1 MSESGRDP
9 FSQLLYPMLS
19 PQPAAGDALV
29 LELARAPLEKS
40 AESNRLRLELLDEFG
55 DEIVSTAQEM
65 AVAFRNGGRLL
76 ALGNGGS
83 ATSAAD
89 IVTELLVPSQ
99 SGRRAL
105 PALCLTNDIAVI
117 TGIGNDVGFGDVF
130 VRQIIALG
138 RAGDIV
144 LAVSASGNS
153 ENLVRGL
160 GEARR
165 RDMATIAICG
175 YDGGRLARENVSDHC
190 FVVRSSSVHR
200 IQEVQMT
207 LYHLLTELVHRAL
220 EGEPICA

>member
-1 MSESGRDP
+1 MTESGRDP
-9 FSQLLYPMLS
+9 FSRLLYPMLS
-19 PQPAAGDALV
+19 PQPAAGDDLV
-29 LELARAPLEKS
+29 LELARAPIEKS

-55 DEIVSTAQEM
+55 DEIVQTADEM
-65 AVAFRNGGRLL
+65 AAAFQKGGRLL

-89 IVTELLVPSQ
+89 MVTEMLAPS
-99 SGRRAL
+99 GGHRPI
-105 PALCLTNDIAVI
+105 PALCLTNDIAVV

-138 RAGDIV
+138 RPDDVV
-144 LAVSASGNS
+144 LAVSTSGNS

-165 RDMATIAICG
+165 RGMSTIAICG
-175 YDGGRLARENVSDHC
+175 YDGGRLAREQVTDHC
-190 FVVRSSSVHR
+190 FIVRSSSVHR

-207 LYHLLTELVHRAL
+207 LYHLLTALVQRAL
-220 EGEPICA
+220 EGEPACA

>member
-19 PQPAAGDALV
+19 PQPGAGDDLV
-29 LELARAPLEKS
+29 QELSRAPLEKS
-40 AESNRLRLELLDEFG
+40 AESNRLRLELLHEFG
-55 DEIVSTAQEM
+55 DEIVGTAQQM
-65 AVAFRNGGRLL
+65 AQAFARGGRLL

-89 IVTELLVPSQ
+89 MVTEMLVPS
-99 SGRRAL
+99 GGVRPI
-105 PALCLTNDIAVI
+105 PALCLTNDIAVV

-138 RAGDIV
+138 RADDVV
-144 LAVSASGNS
+144 LAVSTSGNS

-165 RDMATIAICG
+165 RGMSTIAICG
-175 YDGGRLARENVSDHC
+175 YDGGRLAREHVADHC
-190 FVVRSSSVHR
+190 FVVRSSSIHR

-207 LYHLLTELVHRAL
+207 LYHLLTELVQSAL
-220 EGEPICA
+220 EGEPACA

>member
-1 MSESGRDP
+1 VTESGRDP

-19 PQPAAGDALV
+19 PQPAAGEELV

-55 DEIVSTAQEM
+55 DEIVQTAEEM
-65 AVAFRNGGRLL
+65 TVAFQKGGRLL

-89 IVTELLVPSQ
+89 MVTEMLVPS
-99 SGRRAL
+99 GNHRPI
-105 PALCLTNDIAVI
+105 PALCLTNDVAVV

-138 RAGDIV
+138 RTDDVV
-144 LAVSASGNS
+144 LAVSTSGNS

-165 RDMATIAICG
+165 RGMYTVAICG
-175 YDGGRLARENVSDHC
+175 YDGGRLAREHVSDHC
-190 FVVRSSSVHR
+190 FVVRSSSIHR

-207 LYHLLTELVHRAL
+207 LYHLLTELVQRAL
-220 EGEPICA
+220 EGEPACA

>member
-1 MSESGRDP
+1 MSEPGRDP

-19 PQPAAGDALV
+19 AQPAAGDSLV

-40 AESNRLRLELLDEFG
+40 AESNRLRLLLLEEFG
-55 DEIVSTAQEM
+55 DEIVSTAAEM
-65 AVAFRNGGRLL
+65 AAAFRNGGRLL

-89 IVTELLVPSQ
+89 IVTELLVPS
-99 SGRRAL
+99 GGAVPI
-105 PALCLTNDIAVI
+105 PALCLTNDIAVV
-117 TGIGNDVGFGDVF
+117 TGIGNDVGFNDVF

-138 RAGDIV
+138 RAGDVV

-165 RDMATIAICG
+165 RDMTTIAICG
-175 YDGGRLARENVSDHC
+175 YDGGRLAREQVSDHC

-207 LYHLLTELVHRAL
+207 LYHLLTDLVHRTL
-220 EGEPICA
+220 EGEPACA

>member
-1 MSESGRDP
+1 MTESGRDP

-19 PQPAAGDALV
+19 PQPAAGDDLV
-29 LELARAPLEKS
+29 LELARAPIEKS

-55 DEIVSTAQEM
+55 DEIVQTADEM
-65 AVAFRNGGRLL
+65 AAAFQKGGRLL

-89 IVTELLVPSQ
+89 IVTEMLAPS
-99 SGRRAL
+99 GGHRPI
-105 PALCLTNDIAVI
+105 PALCLTNDIAVV

-138 RAGDIV
+138 RPDDVV
-144 LAVSASGNS
+144 LAVSTSGNS

-165 RDMATIAICG
+165 RGMSTIAICG
-175 YDGGRLARENVSDHC
+175 YDGGRLAREQVTDHC
-190 FVVRSSSVHR
+190 FIVRSSSVHR

-207 LYHLLTELVHRAL
+207 LYHLLTALVQRAL
-220 EGEPICA
+220 EGEPACA

>member
-1 MSESGRDP
+1 MSEPGRDP

-19 PQPAAGDALV
+19 AQPAAGDALV
-29 LELARAPLEKS
+29 QELARAPLEKS
-40 AESNRLRLELLDEFG
+40 AESNRLRLLLLEEFG
-55 DEIVSTAQEM
+55 DEIVSTAADM
-65 AVAFRNGGRLL
+65 AAAFRNGGRLL

-89 IVTELLVPSQ
+89 IVTELLVPS
-99 SGRRAL
+99 GDATPI
-105 PALCLTNDIAVI
+105 PALCLTNDIAVV
-117 TGIGNDVGFGDVF
+117 TGIGNDVGFNDVF

-138 RAGDIV
+138 RAGDVV

-175 YDGGRLARENVSDHC
+175 YDGGRLAREQVSDHC

-207 LYHLLTELVHRAL
+207 LYHLLTDLVHRAL
-220 EGEPICA
+220 EGEPVCA

>member
-1 MSESGRDP
+1 MSEPGRDP

-19 PQPAAGDALV
+19 AQPAAGDSLV

-40 AESNRLRLELLDEFG
+40 AESNRLRLLLLEEFG
-55 DEIVSTAQEM
+55 DEIVSTAAEM
-65 AVAFRNGGRLL
+65 AAAFRNGGRLL

-89 IVTELLVPSQ
+89 IVTELLVPS
-99 SGRRAL
+99 GGAAPI
-105 PALCLTNDIAVI
+105 PALCLTNDIAVV
-117 TGIGNDVGFGDVF
+117 TGIGNDVGFNDVF

-138 RAGDIV
+138 RAGDVV

-165 RDMATIAICG
+165 RDMTTIAICG
-175 YDGGRLARENVSDHC
+175 YDGGRLAREQVSDHC

-207 LYHLLTELVHRAL
+207 LYHLLTDLVHCTL
-220 EGEPICA
+220 EGEPACA

>member
-1 MSESGRDP
+1 MTDAGRDP
-9 FSQLLYPMLS
+9 FSELLYPMLS
-19 PQPAAGDALV
+19 PQPAAGDALI

-55 DEIVSTAQEM
+55 DEIVRVADDM
-65 AVAFRNGGRLL
+65 AATFRRGGRLL

-89 IVTELLVPSQ
+89 MVAEMLVPSDGA
-99 SGRRAL
+99 SPI
-105 PALCLTNDIAVI
+105 PALCLSNDIAVV
-117 TGIGNDVGFGDVF
+117 TGIANDVGFGDVF

-138 RAGDIV
+138 RADDVV
-144 LAVSASGNS
+144 LAVSTSGNS

-160 GEARR
+160 AEARR
-165 RDMATIAICG
+165 RGMNTIAICG
-175 YDGGRLARENVSDHC
+175 YDGGRVAREQVSDHC

-207 LYHLLTELVHRAL
+207 LYHLLTELVQRAL
-220 EGEPICA
+220 EGEPACA

>member
-19 PQPAAGDALV
+19 PQPAAGDDLV

-40 AESNRLRLELLDEFG
+40 AESNRLRRELLDEFG
-55 DEIVSTAQEM
+55 DEIVIAAQQM
-65 AVAFRNGGRLL
+65 ARAFESGGRLL

-89 IVTELLVPSQ
+89 MVAELLVPSGG
-99 SGRRAL
+99 GRPL
-105 PALCLTNDIAVI
+105 PALCLTNDIAVV

-130 VRQIIALG
+130 LRQIIALG
-138 RAGDIV
+138 RADDVV
-144 LAVSASGNS
+144 LAVSTSGNS

-165 RDMATIAICG
+165 RGMSTIAICG
-175 YDGGRLARENVSDHC
+175 YDGGRLAREQVADHC
-190 FVVRSSSVHR
+190 FVVRSSSIHR

-207 LYHLLTELVHRAL
+207 LYHLLTELAHRAL
-220 EGEPICA
+220 EGEPACA

>member
-1 MSESGRDP
+1 MSGTGHDP

-19 PQPAAGDALV
+19 AQPAVGDDV
-29 LELARAPLEKS
+29 ILELARAPLEKS

-55 DEIVSTAQEM
+55 DRILIAARDM
-65 AVAFRNGGRLL
+65 ADAFRRGGRLL

-89 IVTELLVPSQ
+89 LVTELLSPADGVQP
-99 SGRRAL
+99 L

-117 TGIGNDVGFGDVF
+117 TGIGNDVGFNDVF

-138 RAGDIV
+138 RAVDV
-144 LAVSASGNS
+144 VVAVSTSGNS

-165 RDMATIAICG
+165 RGLRTIAICG
-175 YDGGRLARENVSDHC
+175 YDGGRIAREGTADHC
-190 FVVRSSSVHR
+190 FVVRSSSIHR

-220 EGEPICA
+220 QGEPACA

>member
-1 MSESGRDP
+1 MTASGRDP

-19 PQPAAGDALV
+19 AQPAAGDGLV

-40 AESNRLRLELLDEFG
+40 SESNRLRVLLLDEFG
-55 DEIVSTAQEM
+55 DEIVSTAAEM
-65 AVAFRNGGRLL
+65 AAAFRNGGRLL

-89 IVTELLVPSQ
+89 IVTEMLVPS
-99 SGRRAL
+99 GGATPI
-105 PALCLTNDIAVI
+105 PALCLTNDIAVV
-117 TGIGNDVGFGDVF
+117 TGIGNDVGFNDVF

-138 RAGDIV
+138 RAGDVV

-165 RDMATIAICG
+165 RDMTTIAICG
-175 YDGGRLARENVSDHC
+175 YDGGRLAREEVSDHC

-220 EGEPICA
+220 EGETICA

>member
-1 MSESGRDP
+1 MSEPGRDP

-19 PQPAAGDALV
+19 PQPGAGDELV
-29 LELARAPLEKS
+29 QELARAPLEKS

-55 DEIVSTAQEM
+55 DEIVSAAGRM
-65 AVAFRNGGRLL
+65 AEAFRRGGRLL

-89 IVTELLVPSQ
+89 MVTEMLIPSDG
-99 SGRRAL
+99 GRPI
-105 PALCLTNDIAVI
+105 PALCLTNDIAVV

-138 RAGDIV
+138 RADDVV
-144 LAVSASGNS
+144 LAVSTSGNS

-165 RDMATIAICG
+165 RGLYTIAICG
-175 YDGGRLARENVSDHC
+175 YDGGRIAREQVADHC
-190 FVVRSSSVHR
+190 FVVRSSSIHR

-207 LYHLLTELVHRAL
+207 LYHLLTELVQRAV
-220 EGEPICA
+220 EGEPACA

>member
-1 MSESGRDP
+1 MTESGRDP

-19 PQPAAGDALV
+19 PQPAAGEELV

-55 DEIVSTAQEM
+55 DEILVAAQRM
-65 AVAFRNGGRLL
+65 AAAFERGGRLL
-76 ALGNGGS
+76 ELGNGGS

-89 IVTELLVPSQ
+89 MVTEMLVPS
-99 SGRRAL
+99 GNHRPI
-105 PALCLTNDIAVI
+105 PALCLTNDVAVV

-138 RAGDIV
+138 RTDDVV
-144 LAVSASGNS
+144 LAVSTSGNS

-165 RDMATIAICG
+165 RGMYTVAICG
-175 YDGGRLARENVSDHC
+175 YDGGRLAREHVSDHC
-190 FVVRSSSVHR
+190 FVVRSSSIHR

-207 LYHLLTELVHRAL
+207 LYHLLTELVQRAL
-220 EGEPICA
+220 EGEPACA

>member
-1 MSESGRDP
+1 MTDAGRDP
-9 FSQLLYPMLS
+9 FSELLYPMLS
-19 PQPAAGDALV
+19 PHPAAGDALI

-55 DEIVSTAQEM
+55 DEIVRVADDM
-65 AVAFRNGGRLL
+65 AATFRRGGRLL

-89 IVTELLVPSQ
+89 MVAEMLVPSDGA
-99 SGRRAL
+99 SPI
-105 PALCLTNDIAVI
+105 PALCLSNDIAVV
-117 TGIGNDVGFGDVF
+117 TGIANDVGFGDVF

-138 RAGDIV
+138 RADDVV
-144 LAVSASGNS
+144 LAVSTSGNS

-160 GEARR
+160 AEARR
-165 RDMATIAICG
+165 RGMNTIAICG
-175 YDGGRLARENVSDHC
+175 YDGGRVAREQVSDHC

-207 LYHLLTELVHRAL
+207 LYHLLTELVQRAL
-220 EGEPICA
+220 EGEPACA

>member
-1 MSESGRDP
+1 MTESGRDR

-19 PQPAAGDALV
+19 PQPGAGDDLV
-29 LELARAPLEKS
+29 LELARAPVEKS

-55 DEIVSTAQEM
+55 DEIVRTADEM
-65 AVAFRNGGRLL
+65 AVAFRRGGRLL

-89 IVTELLVPSQ
+89 MVTEMLIPTD
-99 SGRRAL
+99 GRRSI
-105 PALCLTNDIAVI
+105 PALCLTNDIAVV

-138 RAGDIV
+138 RPDDVV
-144 LAVSASGNS
+144 LAVSTSGNS

-165 RDMATIAICG
+165 RGMQTIAICG
-175 YDGGRLARENVSDHC
+175 YDGGRLAREHVSDHC
-190 FVVRSSSVHR
+190 FIVRSSSIHR

-207 LYHLLTELVHRAL
+207 LYHLLTELVQRAL
-220 EGEPICA
+220 EGEPACA

>member
-1 MSESGRDP
+1 MSSAGRDP

-19 PQPAAGDALV
+19 AQPAAGDSLV

-40 AESNRLRLELLDEFG
+40 AESNRLRLLLLEEFG
-55 DEIVSTAQEM
+55 DEIVSTAAEM
-65 AVAFRNGGRLL
+65 AAAFRKGGRLL

-89 IVTELLVPSQ
+89 IVTELLVPS
-99 SGRRAL
+99 GGAAPI
-105 PALCLTNDIAVI
+105 PALCLTNDIAVV
-117 TGIGNDVGFGDVF
+117 TGIGNDVGFNDVF

-138 RAGDIV
+138 RAGDVV

-165 RDMATIAICG
+165 RDMTTIAICG
-175 YDGGRLARENVSDHC
+175 YDGGRLAREQVSDHC

-207 LYHLLTELVHRAL
+207 LYHLLTDLVHRTL
-220 EGEPICA
+220 EGEPACA

>member
-1 MSESGRDP
+1 MTESGPDP

-19 PQPAAGDALV
+19 PQPSAGDELI

-55 DEIVSTAQEM
+55 DDIVIAAQQM
-65 AVAFRNGGRLL
+65 AAAFQRGGRLL

-89 IVTELLVPSQ
+89 MVTEMLVPS
-99 SGRRAL
+99 GNHHPI
-105 PALCLTNDIAVI
+105 PALCLTNDVAVV

-138 RAGDIV
+138 RTDDV
-144 LAVSASGNS
+144 VVAVSTSGNS
-153 ENLVRGL
+153 ENLIRGL

-165 RDMATIAICG
+165 RSMYTVAICG
-175 YDGGRLARENVSDHC
+175 YDGGRLAREEVSDHC
-190 FVVRSSSVHR
+190 FVVRSSSIHR

-207 LYHLLTELVHRAL
+207 LYHLLIDLVHRAL
-220 EGEPICA
+220 EGEPACA

>member
-1 MSESGRDP
+1 MTESGRDP

-55 DEIVSTAQEM
+55 DEIVRVAEDM
-65 AVAFRNGGRLL
+65 AVAFRRGGRLL

-89 IVTELLVPSQ
+89 MVAEMLLPSD
-99 SGRRAL
+99 GARPI
-105 PALCLTNDIAVI
+105 PALCLSNDIAVV

-138 RAGDIV
+138 RADDVV
-144 LAVSASGNS
+144 LAVSTSGNS

-160 GEARR
+160 AEARR
-165 RDMATIAICG
+165 RGMNTIAICG
-175 YDGGRLARENVSDHC
+175 YDGGRLAREQVSDHC

-207 LYHLLTELVHRAL
+207 LYHLLTELVQRAL
-220 EGEPICA
+220 EGEPACA

>member
-1 MSESGRDP
+1 MSQSGRDP

-19 PQPAAGDALV
+19 PQPAAGDDLV

-40 AESNRLRLELLDEFG
+40 AESNRLRLELLHEFG
-55 DEIVSTAQEM
+55 DEIVSAAQQM
-65 AVAFRNGGRLL
+65 AEAFRKGGRLL

-89 IVTELLVPSQ
+89 MVTEMLVPS
-99 SGRRAL
+99 SHGRPI
-105 PALCLTNDIAVI
+105 PALCLTNDIAVV

-130 VRQIIALG
+130 LRQIIALG
-138 RAGDIV
+138 RPDDVV
-144 LAVSASGNS
+144 LAVSTSGNS

-165 RDMATIAICG
+165 RGMSTIAICG
-175 YDGGRLARENVSDHC
+175 YDGGRLAREQVSDHC
-190 FVVRSSSVHR
+190 FVVRSSSIHR

-220 EGEPICA
+220 EGEPACA

>member
-1 MSESGRDP
+1 MNEPGRDP

-19 PQPAAGDALV
+19 AQPAAGDDLV

-40 AESNRLRLELLDEFG
+40 AESNRLRLELLEEFG
-55 DEIVSTAQEM
+55 DEIVSAARQM
-65 AVAFRNGGRLL
+65 ADAFQRGARLL

-89 IVTELLVPSQ
+89 MVTELLVPAG
-99 SGRRAL
+99 GRRPI
-105 PALCLTNDIAVI
+105 PALCLTNDIAVV

-138 RAGDIV
+138 RADDVV
-144 LAVSASGNS
+144 LAVSTSGNS

-165 RDMATIAICG
+165 RGLYTIAICG
-175 YDGGRLARENVSDHC
+175 YDGGRLAREQVADHC
-190 FVVRSSSVHR
+190 FVVRSSSIHR

-220 EGEPICA
+220 EGEPACA

>member
-19 PQPAAGDALV
+19 PQPAAGDDLV

-55 DEIVSTAQEM
+55 DEIVTAAQQM
-65 AVAFRNGGRLL
+65 AQAFLRGGRLL

-89 IVTELLVPSQ
+89 MVAELLVPSGG
-99 SGRRAL
+99 GRPL
-105 PALCLTNDIAVI
+105 PALCLTNDIAVV

-130 VRQIIALG
+130 LRQVIALG
-138 RAGDIV
+138 RADDVV
-144 LAVSASGNS
+144 LAVSTSGNS

-165 RDMATIAICG
+165 RGMSTIAICG
-175 YDGGRLARENVSDHC
+175 YDGGRLAREQVADHC
-190 FVVRSSSVHR
+190 FVVRSSSIHR

-220 EGEPICA
+220 EGEPACA